1 MATKDESERLATY
14 NVRYRDDLFHGGM
27 VVEREAVGTDY
38 GNNGFTSVAQA
49 DELIRALELGPDDRL
64 LDIGAGAG
72 WPGLWLAKQTGCR
85 VVVSDLTVVG
95 MRQATARAHDDGI
108 AARTTAVVASAR
120 DLPFKPDS
128 FDAMVHVDVL
138 C

>member
-1 MATKDESERLATY
+1 MATRDEEERLATY
-14 NVRYRDDLFHGGM
+14 NVRYRDDLYAGGM
-27 VVEREAVGTDY
+27 QVEREAVGTDY

-49 DELIRALELGPDDRL
+49 DELIRGLALGPDDLL

-85 VVVSDLTVVG
+85 VVTSDLTIVG
-95 MRQATARAHDDGI
+95 MRQATKRAHDDGI

-120 DLPFKPDS
+120 HLPFRPES